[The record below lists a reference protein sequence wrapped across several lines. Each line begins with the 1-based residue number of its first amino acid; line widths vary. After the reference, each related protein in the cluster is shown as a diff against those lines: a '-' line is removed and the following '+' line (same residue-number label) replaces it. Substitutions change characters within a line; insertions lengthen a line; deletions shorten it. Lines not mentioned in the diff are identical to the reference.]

1 MIQQNMKFEF
11 KYILMLLLIVMVALL
26 WFFFLRYYISYDFL
40 VKNHNILSSWRDDNY
55 NFTVITF
62 IIIYVTTVALSLPG
76 ATMMSLTGGFLF
88 STFPGVFFNLLS
100 AVIGATLI
108 FIAAKTFLGNILLD
122 KIKRKQARDNFFIK
136 MQNEIQ
142 ENEFSYLIILR
153 LMPIVPFFIAN
164 LAPAFFG
171 VKLRI
176 FIVTTLIGISPG
188 TVVYTSIG
196 AGLSNIFKNDN
207 APSLDFFSNPFILIS
222 SVGLFALAI
231 FPIIIKKLKKAN

>member
-1 MIQQNMKFEF
+1 MGIFLIIIISVLVTLG
-11 KYILMLLLIVMVALL
+11 ILT
-26 WFFFLRYYISYDFL
+26 L
-40 VKNHNILSSWRDDNY
+40 VKQWLRQK
-55 NFTVITF
+55 
-62 IIIYVTTVALSLPG
+62 
-76 ATMMSLTGGFLF
+76 
-88 STFPGVFFNLLS
+88 
-100 AVIGATLI
+100 
-108 FIAAKTFLGNILLD
+108 KTNEQSIILLD

-176 FIVTTLIGISPG
+176 FIVTTLIGILPG

-222 SVGLFALAI
+222 SVGLFALAL

>member
-1 MIQQNMKFEF
+1 
-11 KYILMLLLIVMVALL
+11 
-26 WFFFLRYYISYDFL
+26 
-40 VKNHNILSSWRDDNY
+40 
-55 NFTVITF
+55 
-62 IIIYVTTVALSLPG
+62 
-76 ATMMSLTGGFLF
+76 MMSLTGGFLF

-122 KIKRKQARDNFFIK
+122 KMKRKQARDNFFVK
-136 MQNEIQ
+136 MQNEIK

-164 LAPAFFG
+164 LAPAFLG
-171 VKLRI
+171 VKLRV
-176 FIVTTLIGISPG
+176 FIITTLIGILPG

-196 AGLSNIFKNDN
+196 AGLSNIFKNNN
-207 APSLDFFSNPFILIS
+207 APSLDLFSNPFILIS
-222 SVGLFALAI
+222 SLGLLVLAI